1 MMAAEKETKTKP
13 VAEMDT
19 DVELVPEVV
28 DEKDVIHLKK
38 PLPNGN
44 TEIIFNFDKITG
56 YVLLKCEKQARREDP
71 GLTVPL
77 LSTAFQVFVAAAA
90 SKLRYD
96 DIAGLSAPDFIAV
109 TNKAANFLTSA
120 GR

>member
-1 MMAAEKETKTKP
+1 MAAEKETKAQP

-19 DVELVPEVV
+19 DMELIPEVV
-28 DEKDVIHLKK
+28 DEKDVITLKK

-44 TEIIFNFDKITG
+44 NEIIFNFDKING
-56 YVLLKCEKQARREDP
+56 YVLLKCEKQARKEDP
-71 GLTVPL
+71 GLTIPL
-77 LSTAFQVFVAAAA
+77 LSTVFQAFVAAAA
-90 SKLRYD
+90 TKLRYD

-109 TNKAANFLTSA
+109 TNKTANFLASA

>member
-1 MMAAEKETKTKP
+1 MMAAEKEPKTNP
-13 VAEMDT
+13 VAEIET

-38 PLPNGN
+38 ALPNGN
-44 TEIIFNFDKITG
+44 TQLIFDFEKING
-56 YVLLKCEKQARREDP
+56 YTLIRCEKQARKEDP

-77 LSTAFQVFVAAAA
+77 LSTAFQAFVAAAA
-90 SKLRYD
+90 TKVRYD
-96 DIAGLSAPDFIAV
+96 DIMGLSAPDFIAI
-109 TNKAANFLTSA
+109 TTKAANFLASA

>member
-1 MMAAEKETKTKP
+1 MAAENEVKTKP
-13 VAEMDT
+13 DADLVA
-19 DVELVPEVV
+19 DVALVPEVV

-44 TEIIFNFDKITG
+44 TEIVFNFDKITG
-56 YVLLKCEKQARREDP
+56 YVLLRCEKQARKEDP
-71 GLTVPL
+71 GLTIPL
-77 LSTAFQVFVAAAA
+77 LSTVFQAFVAAAA
-90 SKLRYD
+90 TKLRYD

-109 TNKAANFLTSA
+109 TNKAANFLASA